1 MKVRNAA
8 GEMRVTKS
16 AIEREP
22 FGESKLILGECTE
35 KRAARLALLRRGR
48 NTSVSINDAK
58 ERIVLLG
65 EAAKT
70 DAQIMVATRDRK
82 ICRGPFIARIVVIGG
97 DRGSVECC
105 AGRGQIAVVSGA
117 IPVEKRSNGKEHAG
131 I

>member
-1 MKVRNAA
+1 
-8 GEMRVTKS
+8 MRVANS

-22 FGESKLILGECTE
+22 SGESNLILRECAE
-35 KRAARLALLRRGR
+35 KRAVRLALLGRGR
-48 NTSVSINDAK
+48 STSVSINDAK

-65 EAAKT
+65 EAVKT
-70 DAQIMVATRDRK
+70 DARIMVATCDRK

-117 IPVEKRSNGKEHAG
+117 IPVEKRSKGKEHAG